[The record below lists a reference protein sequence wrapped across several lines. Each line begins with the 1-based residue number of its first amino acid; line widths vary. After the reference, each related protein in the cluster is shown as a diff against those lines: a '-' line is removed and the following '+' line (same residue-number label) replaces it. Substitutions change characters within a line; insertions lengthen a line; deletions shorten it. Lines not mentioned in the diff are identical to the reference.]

1 MPTQPGVIVFSHGNS
16 FPAGTYAQLFAHWR
30 AAGWRVEVVEKFG
43 HDPRYPVTSNW
54 PRLRDQLIDFV
65 DGLALGEPVVFVGH
79 SLGGFLSLKAAL
91 KRPDLARAVVL
102 LDSPVLAGWKAHSV
116 QVAKATRL
124 IQRISPGKIAA
135 RRRHHWA
142 SVDEARAHFAA
153 KHVFARWD
161 PRCLEDYLRAGLEPA
176 PQGGVQL
183 AFDRQVEARI
193 YNTLA
198 HNLGDVLHR
207 HPPKMPVAFIGGTQS
222 QEVRQVGL
230 AATRALVRERIQ
242 WIEGTHLFALE
253 KPDET
258 AERVLALLDT
268 LPARPAANAN

>member
-1 MPTQPGVIVFSHGNS
+1 MSPGVIVFSHGNS
-16 FPAGTYAQLFAHWR
+16 FPAGTYARLFAHWR
-30 AAGWRVEVVEKFG
+30 AAGWRVEAVEKFG

-65 DGLALGEPVVFVGH
+65 DGLALGAGDGPVVFVGH

-91 KRPDLARAVVL
+91 KRPDLARAVVM
-102 LDSPVLAGWKAHSV
+102 LDSPILAGWKAHSV

-124 IQRISPGKIAA
+124 IQRVSPAKVAA
-135 RRRHHWA
+135 RRRHHWP

-161 PRCLEDYLRAGLEPA
+161 VRSLEDYLHAGLEPA

-183 AFDRQVEARI
+183 AFDRSTEARI

-198 HNLGDVLHR
+198 HNLADVLRR
-207 HPPKMPVAFIGGTQS
+207 HPPRMPVAFIGGTQS
-222 QEVRQVGL
+222 REVRQVGL
-230 AATRALVRERIQ
+230 AATRALVRERFE

-258 AERVLALLDT
+258 AGRVLSMLAA
-268 LPARPAANAN
+268 LPALSA

>member
-1 MPTQPGVIVFSHGNS
+1 MAPGVIVFSHGNS

-30 AAGWRVEVVEKFG
+30 AAGWRVEAVEKYG

-91 KRPDLARAVVL
+91 KRPDLARGVVL

-124 IQRISPGKIAA
+124 IQRVSPGKVAA

-198 HNLGDVLHR
+198 HNLGDVLRR
-207 HPPKMPVAFIGGTQS
+207 HPPKMPVAFLGGTQS
-222 QEVRQVGL
+222 REVRQVGL
-230 AATRALVRERIQ
+230 AATRALVRERFQ

-253 KPDET
+253 RPDET
-258 AERVLALLDT
+258 AARVLTAIDLQQQVT
-268 LPARPAANAN
+268 MGT

>member
-1 MPTQPGVIVFSHGNS
+1 MAPGVIVYSHGNG

-30 AAGWRVEVVEKFG
+30 AAGWRVEAVEKYG

-65 DGLALGEPVVFVGH
+65 DGLALGTPAVFVGH
-79 SLGGFLSLKAAL
+79 SLGGYLSLKAAL

-102 LDSPVLAGWKAHSV
+102 LDSPVLTGWKAHSV
-116 QVAKATRL
+116 QVAKVTRL
-124 IQRISPGKIAA
+124 IQRVSPGKVAA

-153 KHVFARWD
+153 KHIFARWD

-183 AFDRQVEARI
+183 AFDRQVETRI
-193 YNTLA
+193 YNTLV
-198 HNLGDVLHR
+198 HNLGGVLRR
-207 HPPKMPVAFIGGTQS
+207 HPPRFPVAFLGGTQS
-222 QEVRQVGL
+222 REVRQVGL
-230 AATRALVRERIQ
+230 AATRALVRERFQ
-242 WIEGTHLFALE
+242 WVEGTHLFALE
-253 KPDET
+253 RPDET
-258 AERVLALLDT
+258 AARVLAAIDGRN
-268 LPARPAANAN
+268 LPGDDVTMGT

>member
-1 MPTQPGVIVFSHGNS
+1 MPAMAPGVIVFSHGNS

-30 AAGWRVEVVEKFG
+30 AAGWRVEAVEKFG

-65 DGLALGEPVVFVGH
+65 DGLGLGADTPVVLVGH

-102 LDSPVLAGWKAHSV
+102 LDSPILTGWKAHSV

-124 IQRISPGKIAA
+124 IQRVSPGKVAA
-135 RRRHHWA
+135 RRRHLWD

-183 AFDRQVEARI
+183 AFDRQVEAHI

-198 HNLGDVLHR
+198 HNIGEVLRR
-207 HPPKMPVAFIGGTQS
+207 HPPRCPVAFIGGTQS
-222 QEVRQVGL
+222 REVRQVGL
-230 AATRALVRERIQ
+230 AATRALVRDRFQ
-242 WIEGTHLFALE
+242 WIDGTHLFALE

-258 AERVLALLDT
+258 AQWVLALMGT
-268 LPARPAANAN
+268 AHFR

>member
-1 MPTQPGVIVFSHGNS
+1 MQPGVIVFSHGNS
-16 FPAGTYAQLFAHWR
+16 FPAGTYARLFAHWR
-30 AAGWRVEVVEKFG
+30 AAGWRVEAVEKYG

-65 DGLALGEPVVFVGH
+65 DGLALGTPVVFVGH

-91 KRPDLARAVVL
+91 KRPDLAQAVVL
-102 LDSPVLAGWKAHSV
+102 LDSPVLTGWKAHSV

-124 IQRISPGKIAA
+124 IQRISPGKVAA
-135 RRRHHWA
+135 RRRYHWG

-153 KHVFARWD
+153 KHLFARWD
-161 PRCLEDYLRAGLEPA
+161 THCLEDYLHAGLEPA

-193 YNTLA
+193 YNTLV
-198 HNLGDVLHR
+198 HNLGDVLRR
-207 HPPKMPVAFIGGTQS
+207 HPPRCPVAFIGGTQS
-222 QEVRQVGL
+222 REVHQVGL
-230 AATRALVRERIQ
+230 AATRALVRAHVE

-253 KPDET
+253 KPTES
-258 AERVLALLDT
+258 AEQVLALIRNMT
-268 LPARPAANAN
+268 AP

>member
-30 AAGWRVEVVEKFG
+30 AAGWRVEAVEKYG

-65 DGLALGEPVVFVGH
+65 DGLALGAPVVFVGH

-102 LDSPVLAGWKAHSV
+102 LDSPVLTGWKAHSV

-124 IQRISPGKIAA
+124 IQRLSPGKVAA

-153 KHVFARWD
+153 KHIFARWD
-161 PRCLEDYLRAGLEPA
+161 PLCLEDYLHAGLEPA
-176 PQGGVQL
+176 AQGGVQL

-198 HNLGDVLHR
+198 HNLGDVLRR
-207 HPPKMPVAFIGGTQS
+207 HPPRFPVAFLGGTQS
-222 QEVRQVGL
+222 REVRQVGL
-230 AATRALVRERIQ
+230 AATRALVRERFQ

-253 KPDET
+253 HPAET
-258 AERVLALLDT
+258 AARVLALIGEMPLQK
-268 LPARPAANAN
+268 R

>member
-1 MPTQPGVIVFSHGNS
+1 MPTMASGDSPRVLVFSHGNS

-30 AAGWRVEVVEKFG
+30 AAGWRVEALDKFG

-65 DGLALGEPVVFVGH
+65 DGLAVGAPVAFVGH

-102 LDSPVLAGWKAHSV
+102 LDSPILTGWKAHSV

-124 IQRISPGKIAA
+124 IQRVSPGKVAA
-135 RRRHHWA
+135 RRRHHWN
-142 SVDEARAHFAA
+142 SVDEARAFFAA

-161 PRCLEDYLRAGLEPA
+161 PRCLEDYLCAGLVPSPQEGA
-176 PQGGVQL
+176 PEGVQL
-183 AFDRQVEARI
+183 AFDRQVETHI

-198 HNLGDVLHR
+198 HNLGDVLRR
-207 HPPKMPVAFIGGTQS
+207 HPPKCPVSFVAGTQS
-222 QEVRQVGL
+222 REVRQVGL
-230 AATRALVRERIQ
+230 AATRALVRDRFA

-253 KPDET
+253 KPQET
-258 AERVLALLDT
+258 AAQVLAMLD
-268 LPARPAANAN
+268 R